1 MTDALHV
8 IINETQS
15 KFVLVK
21 SFPCMECGRS
31 IRPKAKA
38 NRIQEK
44 PVLHGIQFGK
54 CPSCL
59 AEYFVI
65 NGRTKADCIALEP
78 VLAEFQESLQARQV
92 QMSGSSFDGGE

>member
-1 MTDALHV
+1 MSHPVHV
-8 IINETQS
+8 IINETQTP
-15 KFVLVK
+15 FVLVR

-31 IRPKAKA
+31 ISAKTKA
-38 NRIQEK
+38 NRIHEK

-59 AEYFVI
+59 TEHFVI

-78 VLAEFQESLQARQV
+78 VLADFKETLQPRTLP
-92 QMSGSSFDGGE
+92 MFGSSFDDEF

>member
-1 MTDALHV
+1 MSHPVHV
-8 IINETQS
+8 IINETRT

-31 IRPKAKA
+31 ISAKTKA
-38 NRIQEK
+38 NRIHEK

-59 AEYFVI
+59 AEHFVI
-65 NGRTKADCIALEP
+65 NGRSKSDCIALEP
-78 VLAEFQESLQARQV
+78 VLTDFQEALQARDLP
-92 QMSGSSFDGGE
+92 MFGSSFDDRF